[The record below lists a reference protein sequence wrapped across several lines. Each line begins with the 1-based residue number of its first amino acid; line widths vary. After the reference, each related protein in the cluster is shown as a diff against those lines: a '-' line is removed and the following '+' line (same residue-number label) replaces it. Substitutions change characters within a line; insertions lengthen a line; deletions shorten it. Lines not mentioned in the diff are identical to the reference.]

1 LTFSRKGPLE
11 ICSCPRNIRVRV
23 RVRVRVKIK
32 VRVRFNVRVRVRPRF
47 KIRARVRFN
56 VRVSVNL
63 PLELG
68 PCYWQLIRQIRPEPL
83 T

>member
-11 ICSCPRNIRVRV
+11 ICSWPRNI